1 MEPTRLPRRG
11 AAHNRPVSALPG
23 RDREHAT
30 TQLASYRIKHGS
42 RTIAHGKLVIT
53 HHRIT
58 LRNMRESGRGY
69 ARDRAIAF

>member
-23 RDREHAT
+23 RDWEQAT
-30 TQLASYRIKHGS
+30 TQLASYRIMHGS
-42 RTIAHGKLVIT
+42 HTVAHGNVAIT

-58 LRNMRESGRGY
+58 LR
-69 ARDRAIAF
+69 